1 MNQNSTDESNDFGDA
16 DDWMMAMRRLSEQLL
31 YGLESLTAKPDAQSL
46 NNLLFIASLQTGLSI
61 AGISQLPF
69 TSDQVSTAITG
80 VIAVIA
86 SIYSWWRN
94 NNLTGAAVQGQQL
107 TNAIKANIIATD
119 TDATTGT
126 AQAAYA
132 VSDSRGADATADVA
146 PIEEVTYGDGE

>member
-1 MNQNSTDESNDFGDA
+1 MANISGVA
-16 DDWMMAMRRLSEQLL
+16 DHKATGPAIPGLTVERTKAIILLIVQLF
-31 YGLESLTAKPDAQSL
+31 SVA
-46 NNLLFIASLQTGLSI
+46 QTGLSI

-69 TSDQVSTAITG
+69 TTDQVSTAITG

-86 SIYSWWRN
+86 SVYAWWRN

-107 TNAIKANIIATD
+107 TNAIKANIIA

-146 PIEEVTYGDGE
+146 PIEEVSYGDGE

>member
-1 MNQNSTDESNDFGDA
+1 MANTPNQPDHKATNTTTTIPGLTGERTKA
-16 DDWMMAMRRLSEQLL
+16 IILLIVQLF
-31 YGLESLTAKPDAQSL
+31 SVA
-46 NNLLFIASLQTGLSI
+46 QTGLSI

-119 TDATTGT
+119 TTAGT
-126 AQAAYA
+126 AQVAHA
-132 VSDSRGADATADVA
+132 VSDSKGADATADVA

>member
-1 MNQNSTDESNDFGDA
+1 MANTPNQPDHKATNTTTTIPGLTGERTKA
-16 DDWMMAMRRLSEQLL
+16 IILLLVQLF
-31 YGLESLTAKPDAQSL
+31 SVA
-46 NNLLFIASLQTGLSI
+46 QTGLSI

-69 TSDQVSTAITG
+69 TTDQVSTAITG

-119 TDATTGT
+119 TTAGT

>member
-1 MNQNSTDESNDFGDA
+1 MERTKA
-16 DDWMMAMRRLSEQLL
+16 IILLIVQLF
-31 YGLESLTAKPDAQSL
+31 SVA
-46 NNLLFIASLQTGLSI
+46 QTGLSI

-69 TSDQVSTAITG
+69 TTDQVSTAITG

-86 SIYSWWRN
+86 SVYAWWRN

-107 TNAIKANIIATD
+107 TNAIKANIIATA